1 MIEKQAMYLFK
12 DFQAFVQER
21 NIKCEMTHTKFGL
34 KLKEFGSIKKI
45 ITKKYSKYMICI
57 KNLIEEFKKLDY
69 LTEDFYNIVEDDN
82 KEIDFMDENEV
93 QL

>member
-1 MIEKQAMYLFK
+1 
-12 DFQAFVQER
+12 
-21 NIKCEMTHTKFGL
+21 
-34 KLKEFGSIKKI
+34 
-45 ITKKYSKYMICI
+45 MICI